1 LKNIETYTQEK
12 GTCMILIIAFE
23 VLIVVTLGWTLITQV
38 SIPIIRGTKLFPMF
52 RKEEKLKDEL
62 AELKQETIEKNIEK
76 RIKNKKRE
84 TSSNPKMSAIADDD

>member
-1 LKNIETYTQEK
+1 
-12 GTCMILIIAFE
+12 MILIIAFE
-23 VLIVVTLGWTLITQV
+23 VLIVVTLGWILITQL

-62 AELKQETIEKNIEK
+62 AELKQETIEKNIER

-84 TSSNPKMSAIADDD
+84 TSSNPKMSAIADND

>member
-1 LKNIETYTQEK
+1 
-12 GTCMILIIAFE
+12 MILIIAFE